1 MPAAGVSIR
10 NLTGDWVIDKS
21 KSTNLDGALKL
32 QGIGW
37 LRRKAVTSGTITL
50 KTAQTIE
57 AHDGKQPITRLM
69 MQQGLRGIFPG
80 VEQTRSL
87 DWSTHE
93 QVDAVSGAAIAVRSR
108 YVRGVE
114 DGDGSKVKPVLQV
127 ETSAAGDH
135 GKADTETFLGAAVL
149 VPDIGNEEAR
159 EKAFVQ
165 DYIVCESGGWTVEQI
180 WAVERIDGGL
190 FLTCRAVA
198 AKGSATEQAYQVY
211 QYEEQQ

>member
-1 MPAAGVSIR
+1 MSAAEVSIR
-10 NLTGDWVIDKS
+10 SLTGDWVIDKS
-21 KSTNLDGALKL
+21 KSTNIDGALKL

-50 KTAQTIE
+50 KTAHTTE
-57 AHDGKQPITRLM
+57 AHNGEQPNTRLM

-93 QVDAVSGAAIAVRSR
+93 QVDAVSGAAITVRSR

-114 DGDGSKVKPVLQV
+114 DGDGNKVKPVLQV
-127 ETSAAGDH
+127 ETSVIGEK
-135 GKADTETFLGAAVL
+135 GKADIEAFLGTAVS
-149 VPDIGNEEAR
+149 VPGTGGEEAK

-165 DYIVCESGGWTVEQI
+165 DYIVCESGGWTAEQV
-180 WAVERIDGGL
+180 WAVERIDSST

-198 AKGSATEQAYQVY
+198 AKGDATEMAYQVY
-211 QYEEQQ
+211 QYEEQK

>member
-1 MPAAGVSIR
+1 MSTAEVSIR

-21 KSTNLDGALKL
+21 KSTNIDGALKL

-50 KTAQTIE
+50 KTAHTTE
-57 AHDGKQPITRLM
+57 AHNGNQPVTRLM

-93 QVDAVSGAAIAVRSR
+93 QVDSVSGAAITVRSR
-108 YVRGVE
+108 YVRAVE
-114 DGDGSKVKPVLQV
+114 DRDGSNVKPVLQV
-127 ETSAAGDH
+127 ETSAASEK
-135 GKADTETFLGAAVL
+135 GKTDIEAFLGAAAS
-149 VPDIGNEEAR
+149 VPGIGSEEER
-159 EKAFVQ
+159 QKAFVQ
-165 DYIVCESGGWTVEQI
+165 DYIVCESGGWTAEQV

-198 AKGSATEQAYQVY
+198 AKGDATEMAYQVY
-211 QYEEQQ
+211 QYEEEK